1 MKKNIYIYDTT
12 LRDGSQMEGINF
24 SISDKLKISKK
35 LNDFGIDFIE
45 GGWPGSNPKDEEYFK
60 KIKKLKLK
68 SEIVAFSSTHLIGK
82 NPTQDKLIQKV
93 LRAETKW
100 VCVFGKTWDLH
111 TQKILRISDQEA
123 LNLIQNTIQFFIKN
137 KRKVIFDAEHFFD
150 GFKSNPKFALK
161 CLKVAS
167 ESGVENLT
175 LCDTNG
181 GSLINEVK
189 KIIREVKKE
198 IKTPLGIH
206 THNDCGLAVANSLT
220 AVEEGVELIQGTFNG
235 IGERSG
241 NANLGVI
248 LANIQLKENQK
259 IIPQKNLEKLTQLSN
274 YIFEIANLPPRKE
287 QPFVG
292 INAFTHKGGIHASA
306 VRKIPRSY
314 QHIDPKLVGNI
325 SRITISEL
333 SGKSNVVEVAKRLG
347 FYLQTKSSRTREILQ
362 KVKIMESE
370 GFYFETAEASFALLI
385 LRAQK
390 NYRAPFEVLDYF
402 VMNLKNGEAKAT
414 VKLKVGNE
422 IREYAASGNGPVNAL
437 DIATR
442 RAVEKFFPQIQNV
455 ELKDYKVRILDSDA
469 ATAAKTRVLIESSNG
484 AENWSTVGCSENI
497 IEASWQALTD
507 SLEYAIWRASRINQ
521 SNNGGRLV
529 SLQVIPN

>member
-1 MKKNIYIYDTT
+1 MKRSIYIYDTT

-24 SISDKLKISKK
+24 SVNDKLKISKK
-35 LNDFGIDFIE
+35 LSDFGVNFIE

-60 KIKKLKLK
+60 KVKKLKLK
-68 SEIVAFSSTHLIGK
+68 SEVVAFSSTHLIGK
-82 NPTQDKLIQKV
+82 NPSNDKLIQKV
-93 LRAETKW
+93 LEAKTKW

-111 TQKILRISDQEA
+111 TRKILKINNQKA
-123 LNLIQNTIQFFIKN
+123 LDLIQNTIQFFIKN

-150 GFKSNPKFALK
+150 GFKSNPKFTME
-161 CLKVAS
+161 CLRIAS
-167 ESGVENLT
+167 KSGADNLT

-181 GSLINEVK
+181 GSLENE
-189 KIIREVKKE
+189 IREIIHKVKKE

-220 AVEEGVELIQGTFNG
+220 AIREGVELIQGTFNG

-248 LANIQLKENQK
+248 IANLQLKKNQK
-259 IIPQKNLEKLTQLSN
+259 IIPQKNLKKLTQLSN
-274 YIFEIANLPPRKE
+274 FIFEIANLPPKKE
-287 QPFVG
+287 QPFIGV
-292 INAFTHKGGIHASA
+292 NAFTHKGGIHASA

-347 FYLQTKSSRTREILQ
+347 FNLQIKSSQTCEILQ
-362 KVKIMESE
+362 KVKIMENE

-385 LRAQK
+385 LRLQK
-390 NYRAPFEVLDYF
+390 NYKAPFKVLDYF
-402 VMNLKNGEAKAT
+402 VMNFKNGEAKAN

-422 IREYAASGNGPVNAL
+422 IREYTASGSGPVNAL

-442 RAVEKFFPQIQNV
+442 RAVEKFFPQIKNI

-469 ATAAKTRVLIESSNG
+469 ATAAKTRVLVESSNG
-484 AENWSTVGCSENI
+484 MENWSTVGCSENI

-507 SLEYAIWRASRINQ
+507 SLEYAIWKTKRA
-521 SNNGGRLV
+521 G
-529 SLQVIPN
+529 

>member
-1 MKKNIYIYDTT
+1 MKRSIYIYDTT
-12 LRDGSQMEGINF
+12 LRDGSQMESINF
-24 SISDKLKISKK
+24 SVNDKLKISNK
-35 LNDFGIDFIE
+35 LNDFGVDFIE

-82 NPTQDKLIQKV
+82 NPSKDKIIQKV
-93 LRAETKW
+93 LEAKTKW
-100 VCVFGKTWDLH
+100 VCIFGKTWDLH
-111 TQKILRISDQEA
+111 TRRILRISDQEA
-123 LNLIQNTIQFFIKN
+123 LDLIQNTIRFFIKN
-137 KRKVIFDAEHFFD
+137 KKKIIFDAEHFFD
-150 GFKSNPKFALK
+150 GFKSNSKFALE
-161 CLKVAS
+161 CLKIAS

-181 GSLINEVK
+181 GSLESEIRE
-189 KIIREVKKE
+189 IIRAVKKE

-206 THNDCGLAVANSLT
+206 AHNDCGLAVANSLT
-220 AVEEGVELIQGTFNG
+220 AAEEGVKLIQGTFDG

-248 LANIQLKENQK
+248 LANLQLKKNQK
-259 IIPQKNLEKLTQLSN
+259 IISQKSLEKLTQLSN

-306 VRKIPRSY
+306 VRKISKSY
-314 QHIDPKLVGNI
+314 EHINPKLVGNV

-347 FYLQTKSSRTREILQ
+347 FHLSAKSSQTREILQ
-362 KVKIMESE
+362 KVKTMENE

-385 LRAQK
+385 LRLRK
-390 NYRAPFEVLDYF
+390 NYKAPFEVLDYF
-402 VMNLKNGEAKAT
+402 VVNLKNGEAKAN
-414 VKLKVGNE
+414 VKLKVGEE

-469 ATAAKTRVLIESSNG
+469 ATAAKTRVLVESSNG
-484 AENWSTVGCSENI
+484 VENWSTVGCSENI
-497 IEASWQALTD
+497 IEASWQALVD
-507 SLEYAIWRASRINQ
+507 SLEYAIWRA
-521 SNNGGRLV
+521 GKEC
-529 SLQVIPN
+529 